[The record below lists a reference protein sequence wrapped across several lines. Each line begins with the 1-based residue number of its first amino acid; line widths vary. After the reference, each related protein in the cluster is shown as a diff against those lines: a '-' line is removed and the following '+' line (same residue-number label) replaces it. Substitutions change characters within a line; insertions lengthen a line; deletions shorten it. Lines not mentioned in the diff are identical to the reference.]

1 MSKKTLLLASLRI
14 FQACGKSGEKKTNR
28 KKSEGWCIYYEC
40 LKKKPRHMDELKIVM
55 AEHVRPHEANA
66 KITIYRYMLLQY
78 RLIQTRMQVG

>member
-1 MSKKTLLLASLRI
+1 M
-14 FQACGKSGEKKTNR
+14 
-28 KKSEGWCIYYEC
+28 YYEC